1 MVRIGCAIGGVPAG
15 APKPLDA
22 PFRNY
27 VNHHGLEEVS
37 KMFSTSVDLDQTVK
51 DFEKM
56 VNDFNGN
63 PVKLV
68 WNEEKHQGQDL
79 GDEDVDEGESEHEE
93 DEADG
98 KACNKVAT
106 NLISVHILKDL
117 LIFCWLIS
125 VRYC

>member
-51 DFEKM
+51 DFEK
-56 VNDFNGN
+56 VVSSYKNNFSNR
-63 PVKLV
+63 V
-68 WNEEKHQGQDL
+68 
-79 GDEDVDEGESEHEE
+79 
-93 DEADG
+93 
-98 KACNKVAT
+98 
-106 NLISVHILKDL
+106 VHINFSLQS
-117 LIFCWLIS
+117 INPFSMC
-125 VRYC
+125 YEM

>member
-1 MVRIGCAIGGVPAG
+1 
-15 APKPLDA
+15 
-22 PFRNY
+22 
-27 VNHHGLEEVS
+27 
-37 KMFSTSVDLDQTVK
+37 
-51 DFEKM
+51 M

-79 GDEDVDEGESEHEE
+79 GDEEEDEDVDEDESEHEE

-98 KACNKVAT
+98 KACKVAT

-117 LIFCWLIS
+117 LIFYWLIS
-125 VRYC
+125 VGYC